1 MGSNIKGEIF
11 FKDLTCFV
19 VFFFLIM
26 LRGLEMA
33 NRKFDQQINRKNMR
47 TLSMLNQYFFGGQQ
61 VYPCVVNKRSL
72 QE

>member
-1 MGSNIKGEIF
+1 
-11 FKDLTCFV
+11 
-19 VFFFLIM
+19 M

-33 NRKFDQQINRKNMR
+33 NRKFDQQINRKNKR